1 MVASARSF
9 ASILIVPVICLLALP
24 LLVTACTP
32 VATQPAGPAPQEG
45 AAIPPEL
52 HNIFTNAP
60 YETSQPLTKQYPRV
74 AFTVLSSPIDHSQ
87 TVEAQMSGSS
97 QAASGCWALS
107 ATIWYKE
114 VASRETGPFTVCM
127 PAILSGTEGMALNGY
142 NNWALAGQSMSNI
155 NPSDPSTGSSR
166 TNGPIPPDT
175 PFPIGTRYAAYYGN
189 TTGPTANILTA
200 PARKVACGPRFST
213 KWDSTGRIPVTGGSG
228 STSTFR
234 SKGRALGQPL
244 FERMCGLAAESR
256 RA

>member
-24 LLVTACTP
+24 LLVTACTQFGETP
-32 VATQPAGPAPQEG
+32 VATQLAGPAPQEG

-74 AFTVLSSPIDHSQ
+74 AFTVLRSPVDHSQ

-142 NNWALAGQSMSNI
+142 NNWALAGQSLSNI

-189 TTGPTANILTA
+189 TTGANGKYPDGA
-200 PARKVACGPRFST
+200 SEE
-213 KWDSTGRIPVTGGSG
+213 GRMWAAVLYKMGFYWQNTTDRRVWVYKYVPVEG
-228 STSTFR
+228 
-234 SKGRALGQPL
+234 
-244 FERMCGLAAESR
+244 
-256 RA
+256 

>member
-32 VATQPAGPAPQEG
+32 VATEPVGPAPQEG

-107 ATIWYKE
+107 ATIWYKD

-127 PAILSGTEGMALNGY
+127 PAILSGTESMALSGY
-142 NNWALAGQSMSNI
+142 NNWALAGQSLSNI

-189 TTGPTANILTA
+189 TTGANGKYPDGA
-200 PARKVACGPRFST
+200 SEE
-213 KWDSTGRIPVTGGSG
+213 GRMWAAVLYKMGFYWQNTTDRRVWVYKYVPVEG
-228 STSTFR
+228 
-234 SKGRALGQPL
+234 
-244 FERMCGLAAESR
+244 
-256 RA
+256 